1 MKKMICA
8 LLVILLL
15 VSVTVPAMAAGTETV
30 DQLNVALSK
39 GEGFLNPY
47 SYASET
53 GYWMLHL
60 VYDSLFILDE
70 HLNITPWLVETY
82 EYDEAALTYTFKLH
96 DGVTFHDGEKLTAED
111 VKFTYDYLAAHPK
124 SRFSQPAAVISEI
137 TVIDE
142 LTLTMTLSAPSA
154 DFLDKPL
161 CEMPILPEHIWSQVE
176 DPDTCDNNIG
186 SGAFRVTEMADGE
199 YYILEKNEN
208 YWNGTVA
215 VDMLYMPIIS
225 DGSTRQTALLTG
237 ELDAT
242 TANLSAEVIE
252 EFASGNFKIYQG
264 AGFPS
269 TMMYFNCDRA
279 PFDNVEF
286 RKALSLAIDRQD
298 IVDTVMLGYATPG
311 TNSHV
316 HPVKNYYDASVEEP
330 GFDPAA
336 AAAILDELGYV
347 DTDGDGIREMNGEA
361 LSFTIYVYASNTAR
375 IRIAELLKAWWA
387 EIGIGLELSALDM
400 DTVDNIV
407 WPGYVSAHDLDYDLV
422 MWGWGASTM
431 SIGYA
436 NRLWNSDLAIGS
448 SNVGA
453 FGADDVDAAQSQP
466 GEETVENAGVLQD
479 GHPGVGAD
487 EEVHPHGD
495 HDDGHE
501 HLLGLGIGPGHDVSQ
516 GVGQHQADEGG
527 DHSQLQRAPEDQQI
541 GVDLFG
547 GAVLLDHLGGG
558 GKEPLDVL
566 QGEVKVVVGEG
577 VVCHEDQ
584 RHQDEEH
591 GPQGVGTKGSI
602 ITVLG
607 DPPFFAGLLLG
618 HSTSSSSSTSLSS
631 SSSLE
636 KEE

>member
-1 MKKMICA
+1 MKKLACA
-8 LLVILLL
+8 LLIVLLL
-15 VSVTVPAMAAGTETV
+15 VSMTVPAMAAGTETV
-30 DQLNVALSK
+30 DQLNVALNK

-47 SYASET
+47 TYVSET
-53 GYWMLHL
+53 GYWMTHL

-70 HLNITPWLVETY
+70 HLNITPWLVEEY
-82 EYDEAALTYTFKLH
+82 EYDAATLTYTFKLH

-111 VKFTYDYLAAHPK
+111 VKFTYDYLVEHPK
-124 SRFSQPAAVISEI
+124 SRFSQPAAVISDI
-137 TVIDE
+137 TIIDE

-161 CEMPILPEHIWSQVE
+161 CEMAILPEHIWSQVD

-186 SGAFRVTEMADGE
+186 SGVFKVTEMVDGE

-215 VDMLYMPIIS
+215 VDMLYMPIIT
-225 DGSTRQTALLTG
+225 DASTRQTALLTG

-252 EFASGNFKIYQG
+252 EFTSSGRFNIYQG

-330 GFDPAA
+330 GFDLAA
-336 AAAILDELGYV
+336 AAAILDDLGYT
-347 DTDGDGIREMNGEA
+347 DTDGDGIREMNGEP
-361 LSFTIYVYASNTAR
+361 LNFTIYAYASSTPR
-375 IRIAELLKAWWA
+375 IRIAELMKAWWA
-387 EIGIGLELSALDM
+387 EIGIGLEISALDM

-431 SIGYA
+431 SAGYV
-436 NRLWNSDLAIGS
+436 NRLWNSDLEIGS

-453 FGADDVDAAQSQP
+453 FASSEVDEVLNVIAAETDMEARNEQMKDLQKALVDNYPAYVFYYADLVHACSQKYDGWVFQDGAGIMHVKSFLLSDGS
-466 GEETVENAGVLQD
+466 EETAEEAVSNEAPVVEEEEEAPAVEEEKAEAPAVEEAPAEEEGHAGHKDTWVTLLIPAVIIVAIVAFVL
-479 GHPGVGAD
+479 
-487 EEVHPHGD
+487 
-495 HDDGHE
+495 
-501 HLLGLGIGPGHDVSQ
+501 IKNK
-516 GVGQHQADEGG
+516 
-527 DHSQLQRAPEDQQI
+527 R
-541 GVDLFG
+541 
-547 GAVLLDHLGGG
+547 
-558 GKEPLDVL
+558 K
-566 QGEVKVVVGEG
+566 K
-577 VVCHEDQ
+577 
-584 RHQDEEH
+584 
-591 GPQGVGTKGSI
+591 
-602 ITVLG
+602 
-607 DPPFFAGLLLG
+607 
-618 HSTSSSSSTSLSS
+618 
-631 SSSLE
+631 
-636 KEE
+636 

>member
-1 MKKMICA
+1 MKKLACA
-8 LLVILLL
+8 LLIVLLL
-15 VSVTVPAMAAGTETV
+15 VSMTVPAMAAGTETV
-30 DQLNVALSK
+30 DQLNVALNK

-47 SYASET
+47 TYVSET
-53 GYWMLHL
+53 GYWMTHL

-70 HLNITPWLVETY
+70 HLNITPWLVEEY
-82 EYDEAALTYTFKLH
+82 EYDAATLTYTFKLH

-111 VKFTYDYLAAHPK
+111 VKFTYDYLVEHPK
-124 SRFSQPAAVISEI
+124 SRFSQPAAVISDI
-137 TVIDE
+137 TIIDE

-161 CEMPILPEHIWSQVE
+161 CEMAILPEHIWSQVD

-186 SGAFRVTEMADGE
+186 SGVFKVTEMVDGE

-215 VDMLYMPIIS
+215 VDMLYMPIIT
-225 DGSTRQTALLTG
+225 DASTRQTALLTG

-252 EFASGNFKIYQG
+252 EFTSSGRFNIYQG

-316 HPVKNYYDASVEEP
+316 HPAKNYYDASVEEP
-330 GFDPAA
+330 GFDLAA
-336 AAAILDELGYV
+336 AAAILDDLGYT
-347 DTDGDGIREMNGEA
+347 DTDGDGIREMNGEP
-361 LSFTIYVYASNTAR
+361 LNFTIYAYASSTPR
-375 IRIAELLKAWWA
+375 IRIAELMKAWWA
-387 EIGIGLELSALDM
+387 EIGIGLEISALDM

-431 SIGYA
+431 SAGYV
-436 NRLWNSDLAIGS
+436 NRLWNSDLEIGS

-453 FGADDVDAAQSQP
+453 FASSEVDEVLNVIAAESDMEARNEQMKDLQKALVDNYPAYVFYYADLVHACSQKYD
-466 GEETVENAGVLQD
+466 GWVFQD
-479 GHPGVGAD
+479 GAGIMHVKSFLLSDGS
-487 EEVHPHGD
+487 EEAAEEAVSNEAPVVEEEEEAPAVEEEKAEAPAVEEAPAEEE
-495 HDDGHE
+495 GHAG
-501 HLLGLGIGPGHDVSQ
+501 HKDTWVTLLIP
-516 GVGQHQADEGG
+516 
-527 DHSQLQRAPEDQQI
+527 
-541 GVDLFG
+541 
-547 GAVLLDHLGGG
+547 AVIIVAIVAF
-558 GKEPLDVL
+558 VL
-566 QGEVKVVVGEG
+566 IKN
-577 VVCHEDQ
+577 
-584 RHQDEEH
+584 
-591 GPQGVGTKGSI
+591 K
-602 ITVLG
+602 
-607 DPPFFAGLLLG
+607 
-618 HSTSSSSSTSLSS
+618 
-631 SSSLE
+631 
-636 KEE
+636 KKK

>member
-47 SYASET
+47 TYASET

-252 EFASGNFKIYQG
+252 EFTSGNFKIYQG

-361 LSFTIYVYASNTAR
+361 LNFTIYVYASNTAR

-387 EIGIGLELSALDM
+387 EIGIGLEISALDM

-453 FGADDVDAAQSQP
+453 FGADDVDAVLAKLESEVDMDARNDLMKDLQQALVENYPAYVFYYADLVYACSQKYD
-466 GEETVENAGVLQD
+466 GWVFQDGAGIMHVKSFLLSDGAEETE
-479 GHPGVGAD
+479 
-487 EEVHPHGD
+487 EEV
-495 HDDGHE
+495 
-501 HLLGLGIGPGHDVSQ
+501 VSN
-516 GVGQHQADEGG
+516 E
-527 DHSQLQRAPEDQQI
+527 AP
-541 GVDLFG
+541 
-547 GAVLLDHLGGG
+547 A
-558 GKEPLDVL
+558 
-566 QGEVKVVVGEG
+566 
-577 VVCHEDQ
+577 
-584 RHQDEEH
+584 EEEEA
-591 GPQGVGTKGSI
+591 PV
-602 ITVLG
+602 
-607 DPPFFAGLLLG
+607 
-618 HSTSSSSSTSLSS
+618 
-631 SSSLE
+631 
-636 KEE
+636 KEEAPAVEEAPAAETGNTGKQNTWAALLIPVVIIAAVVAVVLNKNKKKK